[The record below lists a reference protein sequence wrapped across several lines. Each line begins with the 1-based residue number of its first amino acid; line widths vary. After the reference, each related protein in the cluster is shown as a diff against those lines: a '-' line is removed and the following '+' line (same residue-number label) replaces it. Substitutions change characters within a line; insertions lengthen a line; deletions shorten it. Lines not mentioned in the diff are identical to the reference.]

1 MDIRWPRDGDAPG
14 TVVTTTS
21 TSTTVATGTA
31 SGALSAAESGNFVER
46 RNQGDFRV
54 GAAVVGLTLLA
65 ALIGPM
71 MKSKVKK

>member
-1 MDIRWPRDGDAPG
+1 M
-14 TVVTTTS
+14 TTTS

-65 ALIGPM
+65 ADRADDEVEGEEVGPRR
-71 MKSKVKK
+71 SDGR